1 MFLAIFPFLGSPQ
14 YAIFL
19 CASREFQF
27 SNIQYFV
34 VLTVFAR
41 KNARING
48 RQNVPCQLI
57 GDDTFSNFITFL
69 YTFNTKDPAGVAI
82 CQKKNHP

>member
-1 MFLAIFPFLGSPQ
+1 MFLAIFPFFCSPQ

-19 CASREFQF
+19 CASWEFKF

-41 KNARING
+41 KNARVNR
-48 RQNVPCQLI
+48 RQNEPDQLI
-57 GDDTFSNFITFL
+57 GDDSFSKFITFL

-82 CQKKNHP
+82 CKKNHP